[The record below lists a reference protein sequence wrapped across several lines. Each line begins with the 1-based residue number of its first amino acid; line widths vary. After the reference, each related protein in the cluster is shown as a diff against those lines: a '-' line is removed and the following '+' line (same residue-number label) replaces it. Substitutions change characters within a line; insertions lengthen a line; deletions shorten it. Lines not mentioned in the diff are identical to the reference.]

1 MVLYLQLKHWANH
14 RHPRKSQSWIAKKHW
29 LLEQGEGWKFA
40 AIVNEATHYL
50 AIHNATA
57 IKRHIKVQ
65 NERSPFDADWVYWS
79 TRMGKHPQV
88 PARVA
93 LLLKRQRGICPLCRL
108 FFKDGDLLEIDH
120 RIPRSLGYRVYT
132 SPPRANFQPI
142 KVDSNCRNP
151 LTNIGIPGGLW
162 V

>member
-1 MVLYLQLKHWANH
+1 M
-14 RHPRKSQSWIAKKHW
+14 
-29 LLEQGEGWKFA
+29 
-40 AIVNEATHYL
+40 
-50 AIHNATA
+50 AIHNATV

-79 TRMGKHPQV
+79 TRMGKHPQI

-120 RIPRSLGYRVYT
+120 RIPRALGGEDTFHNLQLLHRHCHDVT
-132 SPPRANFQPI
+132 SASDG
-142 KVDSNCRNP
+142 VLGC
-151 LTNIGIPGGLW
+151 